1 MKFFKN
7 FDNFFLEFSLF
18 SIYGIISNLVSFSL
32 YYAYI
37 EILNLKYISAYF
49 YSTSMILVINFFVY
63 LKIFKALYNLN
74 KAMKYIFTQFIF
86 FISHLILIIFLVE
99 YLHLNNIYSHL
110 FSNVLLAI
118 IIFFVYKF
126 FVFKVKK

>member
-7 FDNFFLEFSLF
+7 FNNFFLEFSLF
-18 SIYGIISNLVSFSL
+18 GIYGIISNLVSFSF

-37 EILNLKYISAYF
+37 EILNLKYISSYF

-63 LKIFKALYNLN
+63 LKIFKALYNFN